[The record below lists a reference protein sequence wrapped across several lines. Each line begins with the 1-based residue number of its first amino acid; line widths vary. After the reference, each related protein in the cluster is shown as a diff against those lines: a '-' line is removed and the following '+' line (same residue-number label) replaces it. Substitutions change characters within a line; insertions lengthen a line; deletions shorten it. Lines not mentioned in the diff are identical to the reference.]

1 MESAAQ
7 SLVGN
12 VGQLLTE
19 EYRLLSSVG
28 GEVTELRDDLATMNA
43 LLRMQSEAD
52 EAAVDHFVREWMKQL
67 RELAYDAEDSV
78 SLYKLRVKCRH
89 GDNMWFKL
97 MHLVRTLI
105 QRRRLAGEISAIR
118 TRAITISERHARFG
132 VNRDALRRS
141 ASFAPAVGV
150 RTTPALPASN
160 GQDHSRQFV
169 DIGDQ
174 ARTLAERLKED
185 EDSFKVFS
193 VVGFGGVGKTTLTV
207 EVCRQLQAEFPYQ
220 AMVPVSQA
228 FEATRD
234 LEKLLNS
241 ILQQVVKPQTDRVK
255 EVLEEATVKI
265 DDLGLYLSDKRYL
278 IVIDDVWTIH
288 AWEAIQLKLLEVPN
302 NCGGRIIVTTR
313 IETVA
318 DACSSASVTGHYIYH
333 MKALEFEDAKKL
345 FLVKTF
351 GKMDA
356 DYPKELKVV
365 MGKILKKCGGM
376 PLAIVSVAN
385 ILAGY
390 RSTGSKEKWET
401 VCKLIG
407 SSQMESNPTLEG
419 MRHIVA
425 LSYNH
430 LPHELKECMMYLSIF
445 PEDYEIDTKRLLSRW
460 IAEGLIPEKRGWTL
474 MEVAES
480 CLNELLRRNM
490 VVPRIG
496 HDGKVESCQVHDV
509 LLEVMVSK
517 SLESNFVSLLG
528 GQYTGMSYDRIRRL
542 SIQGD
547 DRKPGGKQGPT
558 DSEPK
563 KKKMMGRRNSRHALY
578 GMDVVHVRSLSMFQ
592 VGAGNSNKLLDHLD
606 KFTLLRVLD
615 LEDCEGLTDDH
626 MKYICRLYLLKFL
639 SLKGTGISQVP
650 PQVEKIEHLQTFDV
664 QGTQLKVLP
673 KSVTNLEKLE
683 RLLFSS
689 KHGWEVMWR
698 LPQGLSKM
706 KGLRELH
713 NAILENDI
721 EVAKEIGKLEQLQYL
736 TLYIDS
742 YNIDNTEVLECFAK
756 SLSDMHSLRSL
767 NMGDLGWT
775 SILKFLHELPTPPRL
790 LRYLRMT
797 GEIGGRLPHWIGSLT
812 CLIEISICWAL
823 LSGDEPFGVLCKL
836 PNLKSITLDGK
847 YYTGETLIASTGH
860 NFPALVALDMAPTPS
875 IAPFPRVFKIEAGA
889 MPKLETLKF
898 GFDIYE
904 KSIVG
909 IEHLTNLREVEV
921 TTSKS
926 NSSASRALEQLKA
939 ERASRPESKEFQIA
953 VKYD

>member
-1 MESAAQ
+1 METAAQ

-12 VGQLLTE
+12 VGQLLSE

-288 AWEAIQLKLLEVPN
+288 AWEAIQFKLVEVPN

-318 DACSSASVTGHYIYH
+318 DACSSASVTGHYTYH

-365 MGKILKKCGGM
+365 MGNILKKCGGM

-445 PEDYEIDTKRLLSRW
+445 PEDYEVNKKRLLSRW

-496 HDGKVESCQVHDV
+496 RGGDVKSCQVHDV

-547 DRKPGGKQGPT
+547 DRKPGEQQGPT

-563 KKKMMGRRNSRHALY
+563 KKKMGRRNSRHALQ

-615 LEDCEGLTDDH
+615 LEDCEGLTNDH

-650 PQVEKIEHLQTFDV
+650 PQVDKIEHLQTFDV
-664 QGTQLKVLP
+664 QDTRLKGLP

-683 RLLFSS
+683 RLQFSS
-689 KHGWEVMWR
+689 KHGWDVMWR

-706 KGLRELH
+706 KGLRELDH
-713 NAILENDI
+713 AILENDI

-736 TLYIDS
+736 TIYIDS
-742 YNIDNTEVLECFAK
+742 YSIDNAEVLECFAK
-756 SLSDMHSLRSL
+756 SLSDLHSLRSL
-767 NMGDLGWT
+767 HIGALGWT
-775 SILKFLHELPTPPRL
+775 SIMQFLHELPTPPRL
-790 LRYLRMT
+790 LRYLGMQ

-812 CLIEISICWAL
+812 YLIEICICWARL
-823 LSGDEPFGVLCKL
+823 DGDEPFGVLCKL
-836 PNLKSITLDGK
+836 PNLKSISLNAK
-847 YYTGETLIASTGH
+847 YYTGEKLIASTGH
-860 NFPALVALDMAPTPS
+860 NFPALVDLCMSPYWSDD
-875 IAPFPRVFKIEAGA
+875 PFPKVFKIEAGA

-898 GFDIYE
+898 DFETYE

-909 IEHLTNLREVEV
+909 IDHLTNLREVEV
-921 TTSKS
+921 TTDKS

-939 ERASRPESKEFQIA
+939 ERASRPESKQFQIA
-953 VKYD
+953 VKYH